1 MGARPFT
8 KSLYA
13 VLMEFAGQ
21 LENPICLHGREKRVT
36 AKRKKQGSEQPRH
49 LSREE
54 VLRLLEERGQELRE
68 ELAHR
73 ADADPEVLAFIAR
86 EGSLTA
92 RRAVA
97 ANPSANAQTN
107 RFLAGS
113 RDADVRAELARKIG
127 RLLPEVSNNAC
138 ADVQTLTLETL
149 QCLADDQLPRVR
161 QILAEEVKTLDCL
174 PRRIALKMA
183 HDIEI
188 VSAPVLEYS
197 PLLSDSDL
205 IDIITTAHARHAL
218 AAIARRENLSAT
230 VSQAIAAA
238 MDVPSVAALLK
249 NASAQIRQKTMDKI
263 IEQAERIR
271 DWHRPLVL
279 REDLSQRA
287 IRRIASF
294 VSAALVDQLA
304 GRVNL
309 DEDTREFLRQRMQD
323 RIDRDDEVGDAVAVV
338 AARHRDGTLDD
349 KFVVSAAQDG
359 QRDIVVQ
366 SLALLAGVPK
376 DDVHRI
382 LESRLAK
389 PVTALVWRA
398 GLSMRVAFKIQTF
411 LLRLPAGE
419 VLPARQ
425 GVHFPLSE
433 DEMRWHLSY
442 FGLDD

>member
-1 MGARPFT
+1 MTVQRGNLAPER
-8 KSLYA
+8 
-13 VLMEFAGQ
+13 
-21 LENPICLHGREKRVT
+21 
-36 AKRKKQGSEQPRH
+36 PRH

-73 ADADPEVLAFIAR
+73 ADADPDVLAFIAR
-86 EGSLTA
+86 EGSPTA

-107 RFLAGS
+107 RYLADS
-113 RDADVRAELARKIG
+113 RDGDVRAELARKIG
-127 RLLPEVSNNAC
+127 RLLPQLSNGTSS
-138 ADVQTLTLETL
+138 DVQSLTLETL

-161 QILAEEVKTLDCL
+161 QILADEVKALDCL
-174 PRRIALKMA
+174 PRRIVLKLA
-183 HDIEI
+183 RDIEI
-188 VSAPVLEYS
+188 VSAPILEYS

-218 AAIARRENLSAT
+218 AAIARRDNLSAN

-238 MDVPSVAALLK
+238 MDVPAVAALLK
-249 NASAQIRQKTMDKI
+249 NANARIRQKTMDKI

-271 DWHRPLVL
+271 DWHGPLVL

-304 GRVNL
+304 MRTNL
-309 DEDTREFLRQRMQD
+309 DEETRAFLRQRMQD
-323 RIDRDDEVGDAVAVV
+323 RIDRDDEIGDAVAVV

-349 KFVVSAAQDG
+349 KFVVSAVQGG
-359 QRDIVVQ
+359 QRDVVVQ
-366 SLALLAGVPK
+366 ALALLAGVPK
-376 DDVHRI
+376 DDVHRV

-411 LLRLPAGE
+411 LLHLPSGE
-419 VLPARQ
+419 LLPARE
-425 GVHFPLSE
+425 GVHFPLTE